1 MWDLEQ
7 YVDESIIEA
16 CKKSF
21 ARVYPEFRPYLLG
34 ASQDRTCIIVECE
47 MPDGTFYFRVTENSV
62 SSSYNTAEDADRA

>member
-1 MWDLEQ
+1 MYDLD
-7 YVDESIIEA
+7 YVDETIIEE

-21 ARVYPEFRPYLLG
+21 KRVYPEFRPYLLG
-34 ASQDRTCIIVECE
+34 ASRDRTCIIVECE